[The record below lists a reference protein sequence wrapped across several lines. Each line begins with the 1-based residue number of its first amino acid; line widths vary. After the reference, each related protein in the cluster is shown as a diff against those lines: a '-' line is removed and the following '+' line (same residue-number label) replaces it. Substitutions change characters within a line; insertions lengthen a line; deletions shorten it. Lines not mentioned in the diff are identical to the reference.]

1 MQTDKKV
8 KNELE
13 KTYSSDDPNF
23 SMTAERTI
31 DEIYKR
37 NDRKILKS
45 LSEDKANAIIRDY
58 VDLPM
63 PNPNYLEKIINFP
76 NNGYKIDDKIKLKA
90 IKKYEEVINKYF
102 INETYIESTI
112 KIEYERNRESDIE
125 LKYHDRNLT
134 ILINLSWIEDN
145 RDFPTLWNNFIYII
159 GIVDNNMRLVYVS
172 KNANSSFIDML
183 QFNGVRHVYKN
194 TLAFKHID
202 FQGEFL
208 LNS

>member
-8 KNELE
+8 KKELD
-13 KTYSSDDPNF
+13 KTYSSNDSNF
-23 SMTAERTI
+23 SMIAERNI

-45 LSEDKANAIIRDY
+45 LSEEKANEIIRDY

-90 IKKYEEVINKYF
+90 IKKYKEVINKYF

-125 LKYHDRNLT
+125 FKYHDRNLT
-134 ILINLSWIEDN
+134 ILVNLSWIEDN

-159 GIVDNNMRLVYVS
+159 GIVDSNMRLVYVS

-183 QFNGVRHVYKN
+183 HFKEIRHVYRN
-194 TLAFKHID
+194 TLTFSAY
-202 FQGEFL
+202 
-208 LNS
+208 SA